1 VSILHRPVVIA
12 SSQYCPAPNAS
23 AWLLCRSFPPSLP
36 GFAARPCGLA
46 ACGVPCVPPPTT
58 RQVASLAGRLAFH
71 ISPTKC
77 CCALRLVIACW
88 PTQPTTHPRALPPS
102 LLLHFPS
109 SFFRRAWCLPFL
121 CGVGCA
127 VRSSAYDPSGL
138 RNTCTR
144 HDSLIRISDWC
155 TRFDHAVYPTHQIP
169 LRLQMSIPIFLS
181 LPPACCASARLLPFG
196 FPALLGGCGWRLFPS
211 CM

>member
-1 VSILHRPVVIA
+1 MHQRGCFAVLSLRLFLVLRPVLVA
-12 SSQYCPAPNAS
+12 LRRAV
-23 AWLLCRSFPPSLP
+23 CRAFL
-36 GFAARPCGLA
+36 
-46 ACGVPCVPPPTT
+46 
-58 RQVASLAGRLAFH
+58 RLRLVRLH
-71 ISPTKC
+71 HLRDESHSTISPTKC

-88 PTQPTTHPRALPPS
+88 PTQPMTHPRALPPS